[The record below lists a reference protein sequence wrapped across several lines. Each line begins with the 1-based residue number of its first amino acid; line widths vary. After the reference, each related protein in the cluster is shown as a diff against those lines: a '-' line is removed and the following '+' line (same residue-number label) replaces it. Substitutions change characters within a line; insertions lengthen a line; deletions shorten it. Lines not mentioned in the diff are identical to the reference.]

1 MTPIRQPLDDRS
13 AGPQDYFAARLASVP
28 VVAILRGLEPDATVQ
43 LATSCWRSGIELV
56 EVPAQG
62 PAGMRALEAAAEAA
76 RELGETVGAG
86 TVYTAA
92 HAAQVRDAGAGFL
105 VSPGLDGGTARFAA
119 DNGLPYLPGVS
130 TPTDVQAALAL
141 GLSTVKLF
149 PAGAMGTLWLSA
161 LKGPFPTV
169 RFVAVGGV
177 SPENAQTYLDHG
189 ACGVGIGGAL
199 TDPRAIELAARLVP
213 PSRP

>member
-1 MTPIRQPLDDRS
+1 MTPTRQPLDRET
-13 AGPQDYFAARLASVP
+13 APQDYFTARLASVP
-28 VVAILRGLEPDATVQ
+28 VVAILRGLEPDATVR
-43 LATSCWRSGIELV
+43 LAAACWRSGIELV

-62 PAGMRALEAAAEAA
+62 VAGLRSLEAAVDAA
-76 RELGETVGAG
+76 GDVGATVGAG
-86 TVYTAA
+86 TVYSAD

-105 VSPGLDGGTARFAA
+105 VSPGLDEGTARFAA

-130 TPTDVQAALAL
+130 TPTEVQAALAL
-141 GLSTVKLF
+141 GLGTVKLF

-161 LKGPFPTV
+161 LRAPFPSV

-177 SPENAQTYLDHG
+177 SPENAQSYLDHG

-199 TDPRAIELAARLVP
+199 TDPRAIDLAARLVP
-213 PSRP
+213 PTRS

>member
-1 MTPIRQPLDDRS
+1 MTPIRQPLDDQS
-13 AGPQDYFAARLASVP
+13 GPPQDYFAARLASVP
-28 VVAILRGLEPDATVQ
+28 VVAILRGLEPDPTVQ
-43 LATSCWRSGIELV
+43 LATACWRSGIELV

-62 PAGMRALEAAAEAA
+62 AAGLRSLEAAAEAA
-76 RELGETVGAG
+76 RELGATVGAG
-86 TVYTAA
+86 TVYTAD

-105 VSPGLDGGTARFAA
+105 VSPGLDEGTARFAA
-119 DNGLPYLPGVS
+119 DNELPYLPGVS
-130 TPTDVQAALAL
+130 TPTEVQAALAL
-141 GLSTVKLF
+141 GLHTVKLF

-199 TDPRAIELAARLVP
+199 SDPRAIEKAARLAP